1 MSEERKD
8 YGGEWKSRWEE
19 RRRQRR
25 EEWKMRWET
34 RMERGHRHGHIWTGV
49 LLLLIGGAALAKSY
63 VPGFPVWMFT
73 WQMLLITL
81 GLFIGFRHRFHGM
94 AWFILI
100 LIGGAFLANEY
111 FLDGALRKNLWPV
124 ILIAI
129 GLFFIIGSRSGYS
142 RRCFEKK
149 NPDGKQGDDVNEKE
163 DNGNSFAEAKTSM
176 HSTIS
181 DDDFID
187 TTSIFGGAKK
197 IVLAK
202 NFKGGD
208 IVNIFG
214 GTELNLTQADINGT
228 AVLELTTIFGGTKLV
243 IPSNWSVKTSEVVT
257 IFGGIEDKRQM
268 PPATTEI
275 PEKILLLKGTI
286 VFGGIDIKSF

>member
-1 MSEERKD
+1 MSEERRD
-8 YGGEWKSRWEE
+8 
-19 RRRQRR
+19 RR
-25 EEWKMRWET
+25 EEWKMRWEA

-49 LLLLIGGAALAKSY
+49 LLLLIGGTALAKSY
-63 VPGFPVWMFT
+63 VPGFPTWIFT

-81 GLFIGFRHRFHGM
+81 GLFIGLRHRFHGI

-100 LIGGAFLANEY
+100 LIGGTFLANNY
-111 FLDGALRKNLWPV
+111 WLDGELRRNLWPI

-129 GLFFIIGSRSGYS
+129 GLFFIFRSRVGPS
-142 RRCFEKK
+142 RHCFQKK
-149 NPDGKQGDDVNEKE
+149 NSDGKQGNDVKDEE
-163 DNGNSFAEAKTSM
+163 GDNGNPFIEVKTSM
-176 HSTIS
+176 HSTTS

-187 TTSIFGGAKK
+187 STSIFGGAKK

-214 GTELNLTQADINGT
+214 GTELNLTQADIDGT

-243 IPSNWSVKTSEVVT
+243 IPSHWSVKTSEVVT

-275 PEKILLLKGTI
+275 PEKTLLLKGTI
-286 VFGGIDIKSF
+286 VFGGIDIKSY